1 MFLDG
6 MERLFREFLLD
17 GQASPFRKEQII
29 KNVGYVEEARR
40 DLLANVNY
48 KYAIRNLILK
58 IGG

>member
-1 MFLDG
+1 
-6 MERLFREFLLD
+6 MERLFREYLLD